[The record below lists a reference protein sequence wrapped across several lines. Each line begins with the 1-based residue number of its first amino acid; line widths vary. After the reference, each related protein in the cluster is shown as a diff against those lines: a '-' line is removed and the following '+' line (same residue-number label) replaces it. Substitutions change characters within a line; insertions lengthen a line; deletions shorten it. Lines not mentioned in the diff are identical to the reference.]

1 MKLNLKKNDLTNEY
15 NEVSWIHNS
24 ENVSLSF
31 PFEISALYSQTINR
45 VIVEK
50 YEIGKIAF
58 YLLDG
63 AIDCEVDIPS
73 LEGYQFRGINKNNE
87 SKTGASLL
95 FFPIE
100 EDKGNQWRD
109 IEQYE
114 LTTSNNPLGKYLD
127 IYR

>member
-1 MKLNLKKNDLTNEY
+1 MKLNLKKNDLTSEY
-15 NEVSWIHNS
+15 DEVSWIYKS
-24 ENVSLSF
+24 ENISLAF
-31 PFEISALYSQTINR
+31 PFEINAIYSDIINR

-50 YEIGKIAF
+50 YQIGKIGF

-63 AIDCEVDIPS
+63 AVDFEVEIPS
-73 LEGYQFRGINKNNE
+73 LEGYQFRGISRNNN

-100 EDKGNQWRD
+100 KDKGNQWRD

-114 LTTSNNPLGKYLD
+114 LTTLKNPLGKYMD